1 MALIVLLIYVNTGD
15 ISGFDNSHL
24 RSLVSYDIETDFID
38 NIPDDENDG
47 KTLNYTFKRAL

>member
-24 RSLVSYDIETDFID
+24 RSLVSCDIETDFRD
-38 NIPDDENDG
+38 NIPTMKMTG
-47 KTLNYTFKRAL
+47 KP